1 MEVTSHKDSH
11 VPPLIEQELWSILL
25 SGESEIMMC
34 GRLIRESGTSESRRK
49 WTLPTKL
56 PSPPPHRFSRAF
68 VVRTA
73 EMIACVDR
81 QVVLSVGFL
90 WWYHWL
96 GEFIFV
102 LFWSASDS
110 QAPGV
115 TLFRSE
121 KFSQFLP
128 VDCWRIYRWVAG
140 YHRLREMSISNDP
153 LHVSIA
159 VKPSSYVKKIGVGAI
174 THDRSDQGTVDRG

>member
-1 MEVTSHKDSH
+1 MEVTSHKDNH

-34 GRLIRESGTSESRRK
+34 GRLIRESGTSASRRK

-56 PSPPPHRFSRAF
+56 PCPPPHRFSRAF
-68 VVRTA
+68 VVRTT

-102 LFWSASDS
+102 LFCSASGAFVGSWVRFAGAGRHSFSLRLLWQERRILAISPSGLLENLSVGGWLS
-110 QAPGV
+110 QIKGN
-115 TLFRSE
+115 
-121 KFSQFLP
+121 
-128 VDCWRIYRWVAG
+128 VD
-140 YHRLREMSISNDP
+140 
-153 LHVSIA
+153 
-159 VKPSSYVKKIGVGAI
+159 
-174 THDRSDQGTVDRG
+174 Q